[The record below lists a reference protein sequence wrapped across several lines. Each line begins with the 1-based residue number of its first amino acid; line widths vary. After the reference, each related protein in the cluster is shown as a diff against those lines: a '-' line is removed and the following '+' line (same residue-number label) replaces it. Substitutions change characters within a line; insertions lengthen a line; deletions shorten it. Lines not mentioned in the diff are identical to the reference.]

1 MADDKGIANFF
12 GTMESAT
19 RIAAARGLKY
29 VEDELAAGREV
40 VFRKPETIDLI
51 KKSSLYEYV
60 DLPDGS
66 VKVIKVNQDA
76 KDIFEGKAPSSSTP
90 PSLPEKPGKASKSAK
105 SFSDIAKSSA
115 VASAEIPDFMT
126 YDQTRRLLGVSDGEL
141 ESLIRSETLKPD
153 EVELEGKVQQVFPK
167 SSVEEYRKTIA
178 SAKPVVEAS
187 SAKPDS
193 VSETI
198 RKLNEAADKT
208 VEPKK
213 PLELPKYTPKRM
225 VRLQSGELVDI
236 SLSDGKKLFE
246 AERDAEVK
254 AIAQRES
261 AVNQII
267 KNIREKQRK
276 VPLTERTGRV
286 VGHAFKGRGRQGYKS
301 PLRRYGTQFYKNIGG
316 MRGGL
321 MGLGALAGGAL
332 IGKMIQG
339 SGELRE
345 AQEREQ
351 EMLRRRARQ
360 DMLDLLGRKE
370 QKQAVQMNINQ
381 NLAKLQMEAP
391 DLYMRVATGRVLPQG
406 AVVIGGAP
414 RADLL
419 NQLGMAMANGQ
430 FGQ

>member
-1 MADDKGIANFF
+1 
-12 GTMESAT
+12 MESAT

-90 PSLPEKPGKASKSAK
+90 PSLPAKPGKASKSAR
-105 SFSDIAKSSA
+105 SFSDVAK
-115 VASAEIPDFMT
+115 E
-126 YDQTRRLLGVSDGEL
+126 YDDSFSNE
-141 ESLIRSETLKPD
+141 KPLSPEAAK
-153 EVELEGKVQQVFPK
+153 EVEKISKLQMRPALREAIDSNRRAINAGREGRGLNPEMTQEQRADAATMRDPMVANTEGRSDPRSLRRAPRVVRIGGKEIELPEDYAERKKFRKYRLEEMANIGAARRRRKV
-167 SSVEEYRKTIA
+167 EDR
-178 SAKPVVEAS
+178 
-187 SAKPDS
+187 
-193 VSETI
+193 
-198 RKLNEAADKT
+198 KT
-208 VEPKK
+208 VEQLRGTLGRAGREAGLAVGGALNK
-213 PLELPKYTPKRM
+213 LPKVPMPTARNPL
-225 VRLQSGELVDI
+225 VRFGL
-236 SLSDGKKLFE
+236 
-246 AERDAEVK
+246 
-254 AIAQRES
+254 
-261 AVNQII
+261 
-267 KNIREKQRK
+267 
-276 VPLTERTGRV
+276 
-286 VGHAFKGRGRQGYKS
+286 
-301 PLRRYGTQFYKNIGG
+301 RYGKNIGG
-316 MRGGL
+316 VRGGL
-321 MGLGALAGGAL
+321 AGIGALAGGAL

-339 SGELRE
+339 SGELRQAE
-345 AQEREQ
+345 ERDQ

-370 QKQAVQMNINQ
+370 QKQAVQMSINQ

-391 DLYMRVATGRVLPQG
+391 DLYMRAATGRVLPQG

>member
-1 MADDKGIANFF
+1 MA
-12 GTMESAT
+12 
-19 RIAAARGLKY
+19 
-29 VEDELAAGREV
+29 
-40 VFRKPETIDLI
+40 
-51 KKSSLYEYV
+51 EYR
-60 DLPDGS
+60 
-66 VKVIKVNQDA
+66 
-76 KDIFEGKAPSSSTP
+76 
-90 PSLPEKPGKASKSAK
+90 
-105 SFSDIAKSSA
+105 
-115 VASAEIPDFMT
+115 DFMT
-126 YDQTRRLLGVSDGEL
+126 FDEIRGLLGISEGEL

-153 EVELEGKVQQVFPK
+153 VVELDGKVQQVFPK

-187 SAKPDS
+187 AARPDS

-198 RKLNEAADKT
+198 KKLNEVADKS
-208 VEPKK
+208 VKPKK
-213 PLELPKYTPKRM
+213 TLELPEYTPKRM

-236 SLSDGKKLFE
+236 SFSDDMKLFE

-276 VPLTERTGRV
+276 VPLAERTGRV
-286 VGHAFKGRGRQGYKS
+286 VGYAFKGRGRQGYRS